1 MKIMKSMEHYENHQD
16 RENLKNMKTMEARDG
31 SCQPGIQL
39 VIPLPRIL
47 SHQSSAW
54 HPQPKVLS
62 QEFSVRSLQAG
73 VFSQE
78 FCEDSPVGILDQGSL
93 ARNPQSES
101 TARGLQPATLSQKNP
116 QAKVSS
122 GEFSAGN
129 PQSGILSQES
139 WAKSPSHRLF
149 VWEKNPWQQLTV
161 TMT

>member
-1 MKIMKSMEHYENHQD
+1 
-16 RENLKNMKTMEARDG
+16 MEARVG

-39 VIPLPRIL
+39 VIPQPRIL

-93 ARNPQSES
+93 ARSPQSES
-101 TARGLQPATLSQKNP
+101 TARNLQPATLSQKNP

-129 PQSGILSQES
+129 PQSGILSRES
-139 WAKSPSHRLF
+139 SAKSPQPGFLTQESSAGSLQPICLGSALESLLSQVGGHSHNRSPAHL
-149 VWEKNPWQQLTV
+149 
-161 TMT
+161 

>member
-1 MKIMKSMEHYENHQD
+1 MSAKYSACNSSA
-16 RENLKNMKTMEARDG
+16 KNSQSPILSLASSAKNP
-31 SCQPGIQL
+31 QPGI
-39 VIPLPRIL
+39 
-47 SHQSSAW
+47 
-54 HPQPKVLS
+54 LS
-62 QEFSVRSLQAG
+62 QEPSGAG

-93 ARNPQSES
+93 ARSPQSES

-122 GEFSAGN
+122 DEFSAGN

-139 WAKSPSHRLF
+139 SAKSPSHRPF

-161 TMT
+161 TMTYWVCIRPNLASFSECA

>member
-1 MKIMKSMEHYENHQD
+1 
-16 RENLKNMKTMEARDG
+16 MEARVG

-39 VIPLPRIL
+39 VIPQPRIL
-47 SHQSSAW
+47 SRQSSAW
-54 HPQPKVLS
+54 HPQPKILS

-93 ARNPQSES
+93 ARSPQSES

-122 GEFSAGN
+122 DEFSAGN

-139 WAKSPSHRLF
+139 SAKSPSHRPF
-149 VWEKNPWQQLTV
+149 VWEKNPWQQLIV
-161 TMT
+161 TMTYWVCIRPNLASFS